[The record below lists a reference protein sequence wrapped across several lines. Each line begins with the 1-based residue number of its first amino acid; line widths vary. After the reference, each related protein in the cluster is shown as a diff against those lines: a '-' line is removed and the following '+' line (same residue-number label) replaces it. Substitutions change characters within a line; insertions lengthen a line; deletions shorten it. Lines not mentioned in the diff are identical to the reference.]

1 MKTVYSSGEKNQNLL
16 LQQFLNSIF
25 YTFPIGMFL
34 TACNFMF
41 ESVRNYYFD
50 WWIVTLPTMVVW
62 LIGNLYEIF
71 FGGYQKNS
79 LFTKREE
86 SFKSKQVEYVT
97 SKVNLTTR

>member
-1 MKTVYSSGEKNQNLL
+1 MKTVYPSEEKNQNLL
-16 LQQFLNSIF
+16 SQRFLNSIF

-50 WWIVTLPTMVVW
+50 WWIVTLPTMVIW
-62 LIGNLYEIF
+62 GIGNLYEM
-71 FGGYQKNS
+71 FGVYQKNS

-97 SKVNLTTR
+97 SKANLTTR